1 MGRRQPELSGARLG
15 NKPALNN
22 LFLQFRVDDA
32 VRAPLGLSW
41 GAPQLSQ
48 GITSPD
54 IEIAGRSVRQ

>member
-41 GAPQLSQ
+41 GANSQ
-48 GITSPD
+48 ENSPD